1 MNDTEFEAYQR
12 QVEGER
18 LEHGRDQ
25 AGQEQQ
31 RREWP
36 ATDYA
41 EAWPSVK
48 PLNILD
54 ALDNPRPPRPFLLR
68 GYIPANVAGLLIGTG
83 ATGKS
88 FVALTMGTALASGK
102 TIAPFEPEAPG
113 RVLMLNVEDPAEDI
127 DRRLYSIGQEYSFTA
142 EERRLLNENLIIL
155 PGRGQVKPFMD
166 LQSGVPTES
175 AAFGWFTSMV
185 DQYQPRLAILDT
197 KSRLYGLD
205 ENSTDHAARWLGL
218 FERLLVTRPEMSFL
232 IISHTSKGGTQRE
245 DAHADRGGSSMP
257 DNARMALVLCRPQ
270 PADLERLGIRAGE
283 EREYAKLINPK
294 QSYSAEAAT
303 VFFRKNP
310 FGVPVKMDVR
320 DPHAEAI
327 SAALDRLVEILRE
340 DHPEGLNKRAL
351 ERGKHTDTTKKAS
364 REEGCDPYREIK
376 DEIVA
381 CSGIAPKHW
390 AEVILLGLG
399 SGRLVQVTDQTSKAK
414 NKPELIRAKDTT
426 EWAEGDRVET
436 VCQTVTSC
444 QKPIFDSLGGGP
456 TETNCQ
462 TVTNCQGN
470 HRDS

>member
-1 MNDTEFEAYQR
+1 MNDTEFEAYRR

-25 AGQEQQ
+25 ARQEQQ

-68 GYIPANVAGLLIGTG
+68 GYIPANVAGLLTGTG

-88 FVALTMGTALASGK
+88 FITLIMGAALASGK

-127 DRRLYSIGQEYSFTA
+127 DRRLYSIGQEYNFTA

-166 LQSGVPTES
+166 IPGGVPTES

-232 IISHTSKGGTQRE
+232 IISHTSKGGVQRE

-257 DNARMALVLCRPQ
+257 DNARLALVLCRPQ

-340 DHPEGLNKRAL
+340 DHPEGLNKRNL
-351 ERGKHTDTTKKAS
+351 ERAVEEPGKGIKK
-364 REEGCDPYREIK
+364 
-376 DEIVA
+376 
-381 CSGIAPKHW
+381 
-390 AEVILLGLG
+390 EVIEASELKRSDWAAVIRLGIE
-399 SGRLVQVTDQTSKAK
+399 SGRLAQVTDQTSKAK
-414 NKPELIRAKDTT
+414 NKPELVRARDTT
-426 EWAEGDRVET
+426 EWAEGDRAET
-436 VCQTVTSC
+436 ACQTVTIC
-444 QKPIFDSLGGGP
+444 QKPMFDSLGGGP
-456 TETNCQ
+456 TETNCE